1 LEKLALAL
9 EFEAS
14 GKAHIRGIHD
24 KYPEMQTFE
33 IFLSNDLMKSYRRD
47 YMQNV
52 NSAIKTQEEK
62 NAMMGNEITRF
73 FSMTPQI
80 PDNMNLEL
88 VDAPRANMNRLM
100 MKYIEKVRMNPDQS
114 IRDRSSC
121 DRLLNLSPSM
131 PANQGLIMFKDSWGS
146 FIKYFLTGMDFDF
159 LMLNV
164 LVITFM
170 ERETQRHAGV

>member
-1 LEKLALAL
+1 
-9 EFEAS
+9 
-14 GKAHIRGIHD
+14 
-24 KYPEMQTFE
+24 
-33 IFLSNDLMKSYRRD
+33 MKSYRRD

-52 NSAIKTQEEK
+52 NSAIKTQEEA
-62 NAMMGNEITRF
+62 NAILGNGVTRF

-146 FIKYFLTGMDFDF
+146 FVKYFLTGMDFDF
-159 LMLNV
+159 LMLDV

-170 ERETQRHAGV
+170 ERET